1 MTITIY
7 LSVFFLIAYTV
18 ALIIHRSIFRR
29 DKRRMQE
36 ESREGGR
43 MIAKVEELPP
53 GRVKKFW
60 LICRKY
66 RVDAFLV
73 NDEGRFYAYVNR
85 CRHMTTPLD
94 FVRDQFLSEDR
105 RHLMCYTH
113 GALYEPATGLC
124 IAGPCKG
131 ESLYRLPVRVD
142 RGDIL
147 VGCPEGDLS
156 YLEE

>member
-1 MTITIY
+1 MAITFY
-7 LSVFFLIAYTV
+7 LSLFFLVLYIV
-18 ALIIHRSIFRR
+18 GLIVYRLIFRR

-43 MIAKVEELPP
+43 IVAKVKEMPP

-60 LICRKY
+60 LVCDKY

-73 NDEGRFYAYVNR
+73 NDQGSFYAYVNR
-85 CRHMTTPLD
+85 CRHMPTPLD
-94 FVRDQFLSEDR
+94 FMRDQFLSDDC

-124 IAGPCKG
+124 IDGPCKG

-142 RGDIL
+142 GGEVL
-147 VGCPEGDLS
+147 VGCPQGDLS
-156 YLEE
+156 YLKD

>member
-1 MTITIY
+1 MAITLY
-7 LSVFFLIAYTV
+7 LSLFFLVLYIV
-18 ALIIHRSIFRR
+18 GLIVHRLIFRR

-43 MIAKVEELPP
+43 IVAKVDELPP

-60 LICRKY
+60 LVCDKY

-73 NDEGRFYAYVNR
+73 NDQGSFHAYVNR
-85 CRHMTTPLD
+85 CRHMPTPLD
-94 FVRDQFLSEDR
+94 FMRDQFLSEDR
-105 RHLMCYTH
+105 QHLMCYTH

-131 ESLYRLPVRVD
+131 ELLYRLPVRVD
-142 RGDIL
+142 RGDVL
-147 VGCPEGDLS
+147 VGCPQGDLS
-156 YLEE
+156 YLKD

>member
-1 MTITIY
+1 MAITLY
-7 LSVFFLIAYTV
+7 LSLFFLVLYIV
-18 ALIIHRSIFRR
+18 GLIVHRVFFRR

-43 MIAKVEELPP
+43 IVAKVEELPP

-60 LICRKY
+60 LVCDKY

-73 NDEGRFYAYVNR
+73 NDQGSFHAYVNR
-85 CRHMTTPLD
+85 CRHMSTPLD

-105 RHLMCYTH
+105 QHLMCYTH

-124 IAGPCKG
+124 VAGPCKG
-131 ESLYRLPVRVD
+131 EVLYRLPVRVD
-142 RGDIL
+142 RGDVL
-147 VGCPEGDLS
+147 VGCPQGDLS
-156 YLEE
+156 YLRD

>member
-1 MTITIY
+1 MAITLY
-7 LSVFFLIAYTV
+7 LSLFFLVLYIV
-18 ALIIHRSIFRR
+18 GLIVHRVFFRR

-43 MIAKVEELPP
+43 IVAKVEELPP

-60 LICRKY
+60 LVCDKY

-73 NDEGRFYAYVNR
+73 NDQGSFHAYVNR
-85 CRHMTTPLD
+85 CRHMSTPLD

-105 RHLMCYTH
+105 QHLMCYTH

-124 IAGPCKG
+124 VAGPCKG
-131 ESLYRLPVRVD
+131 EVLYRLPVRVD
-142 RGDIL
+142 RGDVL
-147 VGCPEGDLS
+147 VGCPQGGLS
-156 YLEE
+156 YLRD

>member
-7 LSVFFLIAYTV
+7 LSLFFLVLYA
-18 ALIIHRSIFRR
+18 AGLFIHRYLFVR
-29 DKRRMQE
+29 DKRRMQD

-43 MIAKVEELPP
+43 LIAKVKELPP
-53 GRVKKFW
+53 GGVKKFW
-60 LICRKY
+60 LICQTY
-66 RVDAFLV
+66 RVNAFLV
-73 NDEGRFYAYVNR
+73 NDQGNFYAYINR
-85 CRHMTTPLD
+85 CRHMATPLD
-94 FVRDQFLSEDR
+94 FMRDQFFSEDR

-131 ESLYRLPVRVD
+131 ESLHPLPVRVD
-142 RGDIL
+142 CGDVL

-156 YLEE
+156 YLKE